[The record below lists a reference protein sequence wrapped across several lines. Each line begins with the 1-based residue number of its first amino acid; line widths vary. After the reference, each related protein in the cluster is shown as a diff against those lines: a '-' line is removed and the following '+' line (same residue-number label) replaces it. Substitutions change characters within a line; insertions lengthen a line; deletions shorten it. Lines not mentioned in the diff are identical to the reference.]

1 MSIGHKAIELRALVF
16 AATDSKIEVGIDQTP
31 TAAMVG
37 RTDKLHFGFGGSSVK
52 QVTFNLARPIS
63 LVKSHENSGIQIA
76 DVIAA
81 AVAYGLKYPKRVES
95 REWLMMAD
103 EYSLMHEESILPN
116 MNQAIDGPNVA
127 LNVLLLKD
135 LVRRSRAGEELLV
148 DIEDFLRSPFPNWR
162 LLARHLQ
169 RRRRLH

>member
-37 RTDKLHFGFGGSSVK
+37 RTDKQHFGFGGSSVK

-103 EYSLMHEESILPN
+103 EYPLMHEESILPN